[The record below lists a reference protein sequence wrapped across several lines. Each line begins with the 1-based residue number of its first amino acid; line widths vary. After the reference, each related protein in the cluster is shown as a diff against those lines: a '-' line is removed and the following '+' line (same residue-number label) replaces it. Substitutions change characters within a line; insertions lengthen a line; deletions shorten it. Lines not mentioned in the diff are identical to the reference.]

1 MNYKEKADVFLQ
13 DLFKFMSESSLFILH
28 KDTALRK
35 FLIKL
40 TIKKVRK
47 KQKNLFEKD
56 KMIQKINGGNDG
68 EESDEMP
75 DDCKNSDK
83 DNEHIQDPV
92 LDVHFGLAMWT
103 GETFEEYMDNLK
115 AKEEQQCSHKQE
127 MKKIDNKKNFNGDNN

>member
-1 MNYKEKADVFLQ
+1 MIYKEKADVFLQ

-47 KQKNLFEKD
+47 KEKNMFEKD
-56 KMIQKINGGNDG
+56 KMIQKINGGFDG

-83 DNEHIQDPV
+83 DTEHIQDPV
-92 LDVHFGLAMWT
+92 MDIHFGLATWT
-103 GETFEEYMDNLK
+103 GETFEEY
-115 AKEEQQCSHKQE
+115 
-127 MKKIDNKKNFNGDNN
+127 